1 MHIFVA
7 FLQALCLYHKGISYF
22 CVDNLFH
29 IICLHMAIQFRI
41 LQYRIINTPT
51 LEDKD
56 KLGQDSNS
64 DSSDKFQ
71 EFISLIDKVIEF
83 KIGRITNRNHGTSQ
97 SVILISSVLN
107 WYAAFLMY
115 QKITVLSL

>member
-7 FLQALCLYHKGISYF
+7 FLQVLCLYHEDICYF
-22 CVDNLFH
+22 CINNLFRT
-29 IICLHMAIQFRI
+29 IWLHVATQFRI

-56 KLGQDSNS
+56 KLGQDLNP

-83 KIGRITNRNHGTSQ
+83 KIGITKRDHGTSR
-97 SVILISSVLN
+97 SIILIFSVLN

-115 QKITVLSL
+115 QMITVLSL

>member
-7 FLQALCLYHKGISYF
+7 FLQVLCLYHEGICYF
-22 CVDNLFH
+22 CVDNLFRT
-29 IICLHMAIQFRI
+29 ICLHVATQFRI

-56 KLGQDSNS
+56 KLGQDSNH

-71 EFISLIDKVIEF
+71 EFISLIELNLKLESQTEITAQVDPLSSF
-83 KIGRITNRNHGTSQ
+83 SPFSIGTLR
-97 SVILISSVLN
+97 
-107 WYAAFLMY
+107 F
-115 QKITVLSL
+115 